1 MVGRICLKGFNYH
14 RPNLLASKMIPQ
26 NADICSNRKISF
38 MRELLNMKLILKTFI
53 VAGSAVA
60 LFLGGILLVIGPMLL
75 KDANAMDKR
84 SVSKD
89 LNRIE
94 FYLDSDLDT
103 LNRTNLD
110 WAVWDDSYN
119 FLQGQ
124 YSDYPEINLMPETY
138 ENNFV
143 NFILFKDQSGKTI
156 YQGGYDLNRKAPIQL
171 SSAFSDPFDDMKAD
185 KGFVQTEFGLALF
198 SLQPVYRSN
207 GSGPKAGFLIMG
219 KLLDQAYI
227 SKVGKELSMA
237 LSFRKVEQIKG
248 INPEIESFSDTTI
261 RGAHYLRDYG
271 GANLYMIS
279 LLQEREFYLQRLV
292 SLKQIFY
299 YILAFSGLLLVL
311 ALTLLDRFILS
322 RVASLSENLRGIQE
336 RRDTGLRL
344 PISSKHRDEITNLE
358 QSINKVLA
366 SLEDKN
372 REITDLAYID
382 QLTGLPNQ
390 AYLFEHYLT
399 GLKGMKAVFFF
410 DLDGF
415 KRIND
420 TLGHQAGDIFL
431 KEIAEKVKALA
442 DEMNGLFAR
451 LAGDEF
457 ALLVGT
463 SERTELEGIARRI
476 LSQVGKEYET
486 FQYKAFTTASV
497 GIAVSPLDGTALDAL
512 LQKADIA
519 MYEAKSTGKNQYV
532 FYEDI
537 SSDSYYKNLLEL
549 EHELKYAVERNELEI
564 YYQPIMDKA
573 GEHIVCVEALLRWNH
588 PAKGLIS
595 PDKFIPIAEET
606 GLINRMGSWVL
617 EEAVKQVGKWHMDGL
632 EELGLAIN
640 LSKSQMKDGRFVEKL
655 DEVLKQSQFTPG
667 LLQIEITESDVS
679 DYKKE
684 LLPFVEELRKRK
696 VKIALDDFGVG
707 TSSLIFLKDLPV
719 DTIKIDRNFVK
730 KVPFQAFDTVLLTG
744 IYKILNEL
752 GLDCVTE
759 GIETEEQL
767 KYIRKNSDS
776 KLQGYYFSKPLPAPE
791 LEKQLNKL
799 TARLI

>member
-1 MVGRICLKGFNYH
+1 M
-14 RPNLLASKMIPQ
+14 
-26 NADICSNRKISF
+26 
-38 MRELLNMKLILKTFI
+38 KTFL
-53 VAGSAVA
+53 VVGSAIA
-60 LFLGGILLVIGPMLL
+60 LFLSVIFLFIWPALL
-75 KDANAMDKR
+75 KDANQMDKR
-84 SVSKD
+84 TVLKE
-89 LNRIE
+89 LQRIE
-94 FYLDSDLDT
+94 SHLSSQADV

-110 WAVWDDSYN
+110 WAVWDDT
-119 FLQGQ
+119 FLFLKGE
-124 YSDYPEINLMPETY
+124 YPNYPAVNLLPETF
-138 ENNFV
+138 ENNQV
-143 NFILFKDQSGKTI
+143 NFMLFLDGSGSNI
-156 YQGGYDLNRKAPIQL
+156 YQSAYDLKRKEPIRL
-171 SSAFSDPFDDMKAD
+171 PAEFYKDFSGLDKAQ
-185 KGFVQTEFGLALF
+185 GFVMTELGLAF
-198 SLQPVYRSN
+198 YSVQPVYKSD
-207 GSGPKAGFLIMG
+207 GSGTAAGSLIMG
-219 KLLDQAYI
+219 KFLDHNYVD
-227 SKVGKELSMA
+227 KMGKELGLL
-237 LSFRKVEQIKG
+237 LSFSKQKEKLGKKLAVETY
-248 INPEIESFSDTTI
+248 SDTKMKGNLLI
-261 RGAHYLRDYG
+261 KELEGSGSYG
-271 GANLYMIS
+271 IS
-279 LLQEREFYLQRLV
+279 ILMDREFYRQKRS
-292 SLKQIFY
+292 SLIQQCY
-299 YILAFSGLLLVL
+299 YIAGFSAIMLLLVL
-311 ALTLLDRFILS
+311 FLLDRFILS

-358 QSINKVLA
+358 QSINKVLV

-372 REITDLAYID
+372 REIRDLAYID

-390 AYLFEHYLT
+390 AFLFEYYLT
-399 GLKGMKAVFFF
+399 SLKGMKAVFFF

-431 KEIAEKVKALA
+431 KEIAEKVKGLA
-442 DEMNGLFAR
+442 AAKNGLFAR

-457 ALLVGT
+457 ALLVNT
-463 SERTELEGIARRI
+463 RSRKELEEIAGRI

-486 FQYKAFTTASV
+486 FQFKAFTTASV
-497 GIAVSPLDGTALDAL
+497 GIAVSPQDGTTLDTL

-519 MYEAKSTGKNQYV
+519 MYEAKSTGKNQFV

-537 SSDSYYKNLLEL
+537 SSGSYYKNLLEL

-564 YYQPIMDKA
+564 YYQPIMDKE
-573 GEHIVCVEALLRWNH
+573 GKYVVCVEALLRWNH

-617 EEAVKQVGKWHMDGL
+617 EEAVKQVGKWHADGF
-632 EELGLAIN
+632 EELSLAIN
-640 LSKSQMKDGRFVEKL
+640 LSKSQMKDGRFVKKL
-655 DEVLKQSQFTPG
+655 DEVLARYHFTPG

-684 LLPFVEELRKRK
+684 LLPFVEDLRKRK

-719 DTIKIDRNFVK
+719 DTIKIDRNFVR

-767 KYIRKNSDS
+767 EYIRGSSDS

-799 TARLI
+799 TAGV

>member
-1 MVGRICLKGFNYH
+1 MILMSGGLS
-14 RPNLLASKMIPQ
+14 RPDRGIA
-26 NADICSNRKISF
+26 
-38 MRELLNMKLILKTFI
+38 MKLIMKTFL
-53 VAGSAVA
+53 VVGSAIA
-60 LFLGGILLVIGPMLL
+60 LFLSVIFLFIWPALL
-75 KDANAMDKR
+75 KDANQMDKR
-84 SVSKD
+84 TVLKE
-89 LNRIE
+89 LQRIE
-94 FYLDSDLDT
+94 SHLSSQADV

-110 WAVWDDSYN
+110 WAVWDDT
-119 FLQGQ
+119 FLFLKGE
-124 YSDYPEINLMPETY
+124 YPDYPAVNLLPETF
-138 ENNFV
+138 ENNQV
-143 NFILFKDQSGKTI
+143 NFMLFSDGSGSNI
-156 YQGGYDLNRKAPIQL
+156 YQSAYDLKRVEPIRLPAEYYEDFSRLDKAQGYV
-171 SSAFSDPFDDMKAD
+171 M
-185 KGFVQTEFGLALF
+185 TELGLAF
-198 SLQPVYRSN
+198 YSKQPVYKSD
-207 GSGPKAGFLIMG
+207 GSGTAAGSLVMG
-219 KLLDQAYI
+219 KFLDHNYVD
-227 SKVGKELSMA
+227 KMGKELGLL
-237 LSFRKVEQIKG
+237 LSFSEQKEKPGKKLAVETASETKMKGNLLIKELEGGGSYG
-248 INPEIESFSDTTI
+248 ISILMD
-261 RGAHYLRDYG
+261 
-271 GANLYMIS
+271 
-279 LLQEREFYLQRLV
+279 REFYQQKRS
-292 SLKQIFY
+292 SLIQQCY
-299 YILAFSGLLLVL
+299 YIAGFSAIMLLLVL
-311 ALTLLDRFILS
+311 FLLDRFILS

-617 EEAVKQVGKWHMDGL
+617 EEAVKQVGKWHKDGL
-632 EELGLAIN
+632 EKLGLAIN

-655 DEVLKQSQFTPG
+655 DEVLACYHFPPG

-684 LLPFVEELRKRK
+684 LLPFVEDLRKRK

-767 KYIRKNSDS
+767 KYIRENSDS

-799 TARLI
+799 KPGF